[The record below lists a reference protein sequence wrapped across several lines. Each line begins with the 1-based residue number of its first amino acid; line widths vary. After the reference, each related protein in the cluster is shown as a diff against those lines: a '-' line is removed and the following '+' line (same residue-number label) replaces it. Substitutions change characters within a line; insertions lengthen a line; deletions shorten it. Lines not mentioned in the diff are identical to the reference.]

1 MVATMTTKTTRK
13 PMLRTG
19 AAALTGV
26 VTAVAASA
34 AISSA
39 RRRAES

>member
-1 MVATMTTKTTRK
+1 VLK
-13 PMLRTG
+13 TG

-39 RRRAES
+39 RRKAES